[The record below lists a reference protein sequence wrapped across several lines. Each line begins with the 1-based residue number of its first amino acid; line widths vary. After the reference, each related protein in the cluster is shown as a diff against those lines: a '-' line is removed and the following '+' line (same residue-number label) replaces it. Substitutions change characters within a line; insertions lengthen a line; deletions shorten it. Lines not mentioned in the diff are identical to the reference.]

1 MALPLSQL
9 PVEMLREVRSK
20 KWLAFLVFVLV
31 SFAVLAAGFLWP
43 YKYQSEV
50 VIFVDDSN
58 IIRPLME
65 GSAVTTE
72 IKDRK
77 SVV

>member
-58 IIRPLME
+58 II
-65 GSAVTTE
+65 
-72 IKDRK
+72 DRK